1 MKLPQIRIQSTFF
14 QMGLNIIPPK
24 QEIRQPQAEVS
35 IRQPPGELKIQT
47 TAGKLYIDQSQGRAD
62 IGILTVSEAMRQ
74 YAERGNQ
81 AVSEGTARRISEGN
95 RMMKIENGFTAIQ
108 DIAREKMQKT
118 YAPVW
123 MKFIP
128 THGSTKLNYEP
139 GTVDIQYTA
148 RKPEIQITPQ
158 KAIHSYTPGRVEGY
172 TLREN
177 QLNISFVNLYA

>member
-1 MKLPQIRIQSTFF
+1 MKLPQIRIQSTFI

-35 IRQPPGELKIQT
+35 IRQPPGELKIKT
-47 TAGKLYIDQSQGRAD
+47 TAGKLHIDQSQSRAD
-62 IGILTVSEAMRQ
+62 IGILTVSAAMQQ
-74 YAERGNQ
+74 YADRGNQ
-81 AVSEGTARRISEGN
+81 AILEGMARRASEGN

-128 THGSTKLNYEP
+128 QYGSTKINYEP
-139 GTVDIQYTA
+139 GTIDIQYTA
-148 RKPEIQITPQ
+148 RKPEIKVTPQ
-158 KAIHSYTPGRVEGY
+158 KAIHSYTPGKVEGY
-172 TLREN
+172 ILREN